1 MPLVFMS
8 QDNSR
13 APGSPTSLRVPP
25 SGGCEDLDM
34 ETEEEDELRARGEV
48 AVQSVAGGG
57 GGGDAALVWMQ
68 PWRRRALP
76 LQFSHSSLF
85 KSFRV
90 RSNYLSAAPRSV
102 GSTKTNKRKNNSCCW
117 ADWRLNTKLGN

>member
-1 MPLVFMS
+1 MS

-13 APGSPTSLRVPP
+13 ALGSPTSLRVPP

-57 GGGDAALVWMQ
+57 GGDAALVWMQ
-68 PWRRRALP
+68 PWRTRAFP
-76 LQFSHSSLF
+76 LQFGHSSLF

-90 RSNYLSAAPRSV
+90 RSNYLSAAPLSV
-102 GSTKTNKRKNNSCCW
+102 GSTKTNKKEKT
-117 ADWRLNTKLGN
+117 AAVGLIGG